1 VSSSWTDAAAR
12 LARLGVREADLEES
26 FLRASGPGGQNVN
39 KVETAV
45 LLVHRPTG
53 IAVRCQEARSQEQ
66 NRRLARL
73 RLAERLE
80 GLAREREARRRHEA
94 ERLRRQRRARPAG
107 LKARILEH
115 KRRRATLKEG
125 RRRPRTDD

>member
-1 VSSSWTDAAAR
+1 MSTIEER
-12 LARLGVREADLEES
+12 LARLGVRAEDLDER
-26 FLRASGPGGQNVN
+26 FLRSGGPGGQNVN

-45 LLVHRPTG
+45 QLTHRPSAIT
-53 IAVRCQEARSQEQ
+53 VRCQEARSQEQ

-80 GLAREREARRRHEA
+80 SLAREREARLRHER
-94 ERLRRQRRARPAG
+94 ERARRQKRGRPAG

-115 KRRRATLKEG
+115 KRRRAQVKS
-125 RRRPRTDD
+125 RRRRAHEDD